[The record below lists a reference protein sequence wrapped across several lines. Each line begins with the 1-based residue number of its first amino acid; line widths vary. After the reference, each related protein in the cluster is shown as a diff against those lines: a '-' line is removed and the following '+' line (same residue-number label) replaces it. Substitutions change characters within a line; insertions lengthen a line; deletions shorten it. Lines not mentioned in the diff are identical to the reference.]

1 VQSAHRAR
9 NQGNQRGTPLPNT
22 YQAAV
27 SRRSA
32 LTVTCLCLLARLMLE
47 QQQQA
52 DAAEREEAARR
63 ERETAQLEQVGTRN

>member
-1 VQSAHRAR
+1 
-9 NQGNQRGTPLPNT
+9 
-22 YQAAV
+22 
-27 SRRSA
+27 
-32 LTVTCLCLLARLMLE
+32 MLE